1 MLNVLLF
8 PIFNGGG
15 RNASVIQ
22 TASLAKKFGPEKLPT
37 LLIFHR
43 LFLTLAEDDNPDY
56 DGPDGATVEEEAGA
70 VEDAVHCHG
79 EGSTLGTFK

>member
-1 MLNVLLF
+1 MAEKTLNSCYSD
-8 PIFNGGG
+8 GY
-15 RNASVIQ
+15 
-22 TASLAKKFGPEKLPT
+22 SLAKKFGPENLPT

-43 LFLTLAEDDNPDY
+43 LFLTLAEDDNPDN